1 MPTRREWRRIMITG
15 PPRRRR
21 RVPTR
26 VLWTVLISITALFWA
41 GYTVLEPYTGFGGH
55 SFWDWLELVGI
66 STAIGFVGWI
76 VARRQ
81 QERDQAV
88 ALEHTQDEALRAYLD
103 QMSNL
108 MIDQKLGRNDEDSVE
123 ESVRTVAQARTIAI
137 LLGLDSEHKRRPLKL
152 VYELG
157 LINKNGNGTESVI
170 ELKNAGLDRANL
182 SELTLRDANLR
193 CADLR
198 AADLTGAD
206 LSGCDLTLADLR
218 GANLR
223 RANLQNAILKDA
235 NLLPYDEEQPER
247 WSRHKLTQI
256 DDLSKEKLHSS
267 RPTLISIGQISRPRS
282 QTVTILR
289 EAVLVNARLH
299 NAYLAGA
306 DLTGADLR
314 EAELDGADLTKTNL
328 RGAVLTGIGAEHLSQ
343 EQIKRAIG
351 DDKTTLP
358 SHLHPPASWSKSA
371 ELEQNEPRP

>member
-1 MPTRREWRRIMITG
+1 MVAG
-15 PPRRRR
+15 SPRRRR

-26 VLWTVLISITALFWA
+26 VLWIVLVSIIALFWA

-81 QERDQAV
+81 QERDEAV
-88 ALEHTQDEALRAYLD
+88 ALEHAQDEALRAYLD

-108 MIDQKLGRNDEDSVE
+108 MIDQKLGRNEEDSVE
-123 ESVRTVAQARTIAI
+123 ESVRKVAQARTIAI

-157 LINKNGNGTESVI
+157 LINRNGNGTESII
-170 ELKNAGLDRANL
+170 ELRNAGLDRANL

-198 AADLTGAD
+198 ATDLRGAD
-206 LSGCDLTLADLR
+206 LSGSDLTLADLR

-223 RANLQNAILKDA
+223 RADLKRAKLKDA
-235 NLLPYDEEQPER
+235 NLLPYDEEHPER
-247 WSRHKLTQI
+247 WSWHKLTQI
-256 DDLSKEKLHSS
+256 DDLSKEKLRSS
-267 RPTLISIGQISRPRS
+267 DPTPISIEQISRPRS
-282 QTVTILR
+282 QTVTTLR
-289 EAVLVNARLH
+289 EAVLRDACLH

-306 DLTGADLR
+306 DLSGADLGG
-314 EAELDGADLTKTNL
+314 AELDGADLTKTNL
-328 RGAVLTGIGAEHLSQ
+328 RGADFTGVGAEHLSQ
-343 EQIKRAIG
+343 EQIERAIG
-351 DDKTTLP
+351 DDKTILP
-358 SHLHPPASWSKSA
+358 GHLYSPASWSKSA
-371 ELEQNEPRP
+371 ESEQKESGP